1 MMYIILAVCLVAI
14 AAYYPIKL
22 IKFYCM
28 ESKEQSA
35 KNQIISDL
43 RAGRITR
50 LLVGLI
56 LGEGGFRLVRRE
68 LDCIF
73 EWMLINTDKWRVSS
87 TSDDRRLVVVFG
99 TSPFH
104 PAYWQD
110 VDTYKNVMR
119 QMFGEHGTKDFRVYR
134 ASMAEAS
141 KIWQNLRDLRK
152 TEEEVQRVNVYE
164 YVRMMFG
171 DEKVLAMVVDINDN
185 NETLVTILSGESKGQ
200 KHWAASHKAMEV
212 VPNDVAISELV
223 RLKEEWKE
231 EKRKKAQEAARIEF
245 QSKYGNIRP
254 GHYLIASCPSLP
266 STESLYIVDSVDME
280 SEAATCVRLV
290 NLGDNFPA
298 NEKCVLRLSNGFR
311 VATPEET
318 AKILVKEYC
327 NE

>member
-1 MMYIILAVCLVAI
+1 
-14 AAYYPIKL
+14 
-22 IKFYCM
+22 M

-35 KNQIISDL
+35 KIQIIRDL
-43 RAGRITR
+43 RAGRINR
-50 LLVGLI
+50 SLVGLI

-68 LDCIF
+68 LDHIF
-73 EWMLINTDKWRVSS
+73 EWMVVNTDEWRVAS

-134 ASMAEAS
+134 ASITEAN
-141 KIWQNLRDLRK
+141 KIWQNLRAIRK
-152 TEEEVQRVNVYE
+152 TEEEEPTRVAVFE

-185 NETLVTILSGESKGQ
+185 NEKLVTILSGTGKGQ
-200 KHWAASHKAMEV
+200 KYWAASHKAMEV
-212 VPNDVAISELV
+212 IPNDVAISELV
-223 RLKEEWKE
+223 RLKAEWKE
-231 EKRKKAQEAARIEF
+231 EKRKQSQEAARIEF
-245 QSKYGNIRP
+245 QNKYGNIRP
-254 GHYLIASCPSLP
+254 GHYLIASCPSLS
-266 STESLYIVDSVDME
+266 STKALYIVDSVDME
-280 SEAATCVRLV
+280 EGTATCVRLV
-290 NLGDNFPA
+290 DLGITFPA
-298 NEKCVLRLSNGFR
+298 NEKCVLHLSNGFR
-311 VATPEET
+311 VATPEEA

>member
-1 MMYIILAVCLVAI
+1 MYIILAACLVAI

-22 IKFYCM
+22 VKFYYM
-28 ESKEQSA
+28 ESKKQSV

-43 RAGRITR
+43 RAGRINPS
-50 LLVGLI
+50 LVKLI

-68 LDCIF
+68 LDHIF
-73 EWMLINTDKWRVSS
+73 EWMVANTDEWRVAS

-104 PAYWQD
+104 PEYWQD

-119 QMFGEHGTKDFRVYR
+119 QMFGEYGTKDFRVYR
-134 ASMAEAS
+134 ASIMEANR
-141 KIWQNLRDLRK
+141 IWGMLKALEK
-152 TEEEVQRVNVYE
+152 EEESAQVKVFD

-185 NETLVTILSGESKGQ
+185 NEKLVMILSGGGKGQ
-200 KHWAASHKAMEV
+200 KYWAASHEAMEV
-212 VPNDVAISELV
+212 IPNDVAISELV

-231 EKRKKAQEAARIEF
+231 EKRKQSQEAARIEF
-245 QSKYGNIRP
+245 QYKYSNIGP
-254 GHYLIASCPSLP
+254 GTYLIASWPTLS
-266 STESLYIVDSVDME
+266 STKALFIVDSVDME
-280 SEAATCVRLV
+280 DGTATCVRL
-290 NLGDNFPA
+290 LDSGINFPA
-298 NEKCVLRLSNGFR
+298 NGKCVLHLANGFR
-311 VATPEET
+311 IATPKEV